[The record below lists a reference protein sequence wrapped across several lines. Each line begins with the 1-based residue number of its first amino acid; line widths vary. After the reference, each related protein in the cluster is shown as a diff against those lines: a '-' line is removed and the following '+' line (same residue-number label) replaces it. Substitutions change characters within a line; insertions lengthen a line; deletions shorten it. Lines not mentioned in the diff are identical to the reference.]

1 MADDLDDEWWNS
13 GEHGV
18 ETSDSESEA
27 SGNNEPVKR
36 KADAID
42 NDDDDDYE
50 ENKETDECQSH
61 ENKDKKQKAKRKRN
75 TITVELKA
83 KGCKSGTAEDLVQV
97 ITKHYKDKLSTV
109 EWDNIQLDTD
119 RNFFVSSDKDHT
131 YVSYLRTILPK
142 WKKMLKTE
150 LKPGSPLVLLI
161 SASAIRSVQLNRE
174 ILDFKSSDCKI
185 AKLFAKHFKLEEQQK
200 FLAKKVCHIGL
211 GTPNRLHT
219 LVKSGAL
226 HLDNVVAVVLDW
238 NWRDVKSKRMVDIP
252 EIRGHLMEFMKD
264 YMIPHISK
272 HSCKIGML

>member
-13 GEHGV
+13 GEKDHG
-18 ETSDSESEA
+18 TSESESDPSFEV
-27 SGNNEPVKR
+27 SGNIAPVKR
-36 KADAID
+36 KAKAID
-42 NDDDDDYE
+42 GDNEADGDQPLD
-50 ENKETDECQSH
+50 Q
-61 ENKDKKQKAKRKRN
+61 KDTKQKVKRKRN

-83 KGCKSGTAEDLVQV
+83 KGSKSGTAEDLVQV

-119 RNFFVSSDKDHT
+119 RNFFVSADKEHT
-131 YVSYLRTILPK
+131 AVSYLRTILPK

-150 LKPGSPLVLLI
+150 LKPGSPLVLLV

-174 ILDFKSSDCKI
+174 ILDFKSSECRI

-219 LVKSGAL
+219 LVKSGSL
-226 HLDNVVAVVLDW
+226 HLDNVAAVVLDW

-252 EIRGHLMEFMKD
+252 EIRGHLMDFMKD

-272 HSCKIGML
+272 NPCKIGML